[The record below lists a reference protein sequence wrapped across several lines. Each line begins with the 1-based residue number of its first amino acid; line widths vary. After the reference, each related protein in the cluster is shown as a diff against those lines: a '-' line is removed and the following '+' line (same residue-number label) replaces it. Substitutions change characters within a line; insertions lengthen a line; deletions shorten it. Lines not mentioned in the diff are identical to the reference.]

1 MNDSNDIIPVMQFEA
16 LKVFCDIARCRSFSE
31 AAAANDLSQSAASH
45 IVAQLERRLGVQL
58 IVRHPRPLRL
68 TPLGQKYYEG
78 CHALVGQYLD
88 LEASIR
94 QERTEM
100 AASVRVAAI
109 YSVGLGDMGQ
119 YIERFRA
126 GEPNADVHVEYLHPD
141 QVYEKVR
148 GGTTDFGLVSFPK
161 LARGLIVTPWRD
173 ETMVVVCAPQH
184 PLARQAAVRPAQLE
198 GVRYIHFERGLVIRQ
213 EIERFLRDHGVKVHE
228 EAAFDNTQTIKQGV
242 ADGLGIALLP
252 EPTVRREVQAGVLA
266 ARPLQGCHFVRPL
279 GIVRGKRHKLGPV
292 AQRFLDFL
300 RENGLH
306 NGHPPEASK
315 NGQSHVRSGPKKS
328 NGPEEIEPQRH
339 GGHRED
345 R

>member
-1 MNDSNDIIPVMQFEA
+1 MREANDIIFPMQFEA

-45 IVAQLERRLGVQL
+45 IVAQLEKKLGTQL

-68 TPLGQKYYEG
+68 TALGQKYYEG
-78 CHALVGQYLD
+78 CNVLVEQYLE

-94 QERTEM
+94 DARTEM

-126 GEPNADVHVEYLHPD
+126 VEPNADVHVEYLHPD
-141 QVYEKVR
+141 RVYEKVR
-148 GGTTDFGLVSFPK
+148 EGTTDFGLVSFPRK
-161 LARGLIVTPWRD
+161 TRGLVVVPWRD
-173 ETMVVVCAPQH
+173 EDMVVVCAANH
-184 PLARQAAVRPAQLE
+184 PFASLASVRPAQLD
-198 GVRYIHFERGLVIRQ
+198 GAKYIHFERGLVIRQ
-213 EIERFLRDHGVKVHE
+213 EIERFLREHGVKVRE
-228 EAAFDNTQTIKQGV
+228 EAAFDNTQTIKQAV

-266 ARPLQGCHFVRPL
+266 ARPLHGGGFVRPL
-279 GIVRGKRHKLGPV
+279 GIVQGKRHKLGPV

-300 RENGLH
+300 RESGH
-306 NGHPPEASK
+306 VPEPSRNGHDK
-315 NGQSHVRSGPKKS
+315 RGRKKAR
-328 NGPEEIEPQRH
+328 NVV
-339 GGHRED
+339 
-345 R
+345 